1 MGICSTC
8 ASLKERRDRETIH
21 IPNNFTRKE
30 RYYLYKDYVQG
41 DQGNGN
47 FITYEYFARVWK
59 NKFNNVC
66 IPKRSNMG
74 ICNTCAS
81 LKERRDRSKGIE
93 RGMFTKLFI
102 F

>member
-47 FITYEYFARVWK
+47 FIKYVYFKRVWK
-59 NKFNNVC
+59 ISSTTFSFQRGQGWGSAVHVLILNKE
-66 IPKRSNMG
+66 G
-74 ICNTCAS
+74 IDN
-81 LKERRDRSKGIE
+81 KG
-93 RGMFTKLFI
+93 
-102 F
+102 